1 METIWEMWW
10 KHFFFLSAS
19 EKVLQSLVIMA
30 GDAVSKVKTW
40 KHTHSFWKKIWTT
53 LTHSTVICFSSDFFL
68 VNTYKRNK
76 IIYAEIWGSAS
87 VSSLCFLKNCL
98 SAVWRIGSAEFLP
111 EINEEGKGNISHLV
125 ELSQPQR
132 PLKPTCSL
140 KVSCL
145 STDSSQTCLAD

>member
-10 KHFFFLSAS
+10 KHFFLLSAP

-53 LTHSTVICFSSDFFL
+53 LTHSSVICFSSDFFL
-68 VNTYKRNK
+68 VNTYNRNK

-87 VSSLCFLKNCL
+87 VSSLCFLKNFQQCDVLGVQSFCL
-98 SAVWRIGSAEFLP
+98 RSMRKEKGTSPTLWSYHSHNVLWNQPVHWKSPVWALTHP
-111 EINEEGKGNISHLV
+111 
-125 ELSQPQR
+125 
-132 PLKPTCSL
+132 KP
-140 KVSCL
+140 
-145 STDSSQTCLAD
+145 A